1 MVDLSILSE
10 HHPEALLL
18 DGFHEAIIG
27 TASRINLGPVVAYSK
42 SKIIE
47 ILMKDMEVDE
57 TLDEESIEN
66 EKYTMA
72 LEYYE
77 FNILGAWVGD
87 FTPIFIEDIE

>member
-18 DGFHEAIIG
+18 DGFDEAIIG